1 MELAQHFVRVN
12 ATAVIPRF
20 GPAGVAGKQNAI
32 WQERSGLH
40 VVKDFGE
47 DAANTPNVDG
57 LTVAAAANAYLGGT
71 VPVEEARGV
80 RKRRD

>member
-1 MELAQHFVRVN
+1 MN